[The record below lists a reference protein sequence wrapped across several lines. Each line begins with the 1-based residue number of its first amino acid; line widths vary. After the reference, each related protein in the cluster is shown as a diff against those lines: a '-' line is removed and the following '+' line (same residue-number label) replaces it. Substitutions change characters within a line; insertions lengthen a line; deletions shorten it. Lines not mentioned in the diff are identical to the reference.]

1 MIETTNT
8 DVDLIDF
15 IDLINTTLSP
25 LFIEKWKYR
34 YSEKFIKIFQV
45 KVLDSMTNRKPLKI
59 SNLYNYLTKKCKYA
73 PEQVEDFFKEI
84 EIDLYYPLIQ
94 GKLNG

>member
-15 IDLINTTLSP
+15 LDLINNTLGP

-34 YSEKFIKIFQV
+34 YSEKFVKLFQV

-59 SNLYNYLTKKCKYA
+59 KNLYNYLTKKCKYS
-73 PEQVEDFFKEI
+73 PEQVVDFFEQV

-94 GKLNG
+94 GKLNA

>member
-15 IDLINTTLSP
+15 LDLINNALSP
-25 LFIEKWKYR
+25 LFVEKWRYR
-34 YSEKFIKIFQV
+34 YSEKFVKLFQV

-59 SNLYNYLTKKCKYA
+59 KNLYTYLTKKCKYA
-73 PEQVEDFFKEI
+73 PDQVVDFFEQI

-94 GKLNG
+94 GKLT

>member
-8 DVDLIDF
+8 DIDLIDF
-15 IDLINTTLSP
+15 IDLINNTLSP

-34 YSEKFIKIFQV
+34 YYEKFIKLFQV
-45 KVLDSMTNRKPLKI
+45 KILDSMTNRKPLKI
-59 SNLYNYLTKKCKYA
+59 TNLYNYLTKKCKYA
-73 PEQVEDFFKEI
+73 PEQVTDFFEQV

-94 GKLNG
+94 GRLT